1 MTETM
6 IHEPS
11 DSWLLCDAM
20 RIMVRLLDAAGDL
33 PQAPAIA
40 WHNDSRRASIGVPMP
55 STIAA
60 SRPTRTMLYRDLIA
74 VAGSTVGLSA
84 CRRGQG

>member
-1 MTETM
+1 MGMAAPETKVETGTLLRLDSTS

-11 DSWLLCDAM
+11 DSWLLCDA

-40 WHNDSRRASIGVPMP
+40 WHNHSRRAKRRARI
-55 STIAA
+55 IAA
-60 SRPTRTMLYRDLIA
+60 SRPSGRCCIET
-74 VAGSTVGLSA
+74 
-84 CRRGQG
+84 